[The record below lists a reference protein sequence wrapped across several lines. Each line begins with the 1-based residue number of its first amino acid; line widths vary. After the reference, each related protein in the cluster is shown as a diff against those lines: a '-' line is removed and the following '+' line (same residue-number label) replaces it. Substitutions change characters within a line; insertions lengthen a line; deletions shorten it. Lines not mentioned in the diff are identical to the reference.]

1 MQWADIDARH
11 DPDPVRHCAAVAAAG
26 VDIPLDVFEQLFHEP
41 DSDRRLGY
49 LLREIDWSDVVW
61 RESQLSGAAL
71 VEVLIPREY
80 EHAVAEARETVLVDG
95 LQDDRPEVVLH
106 WRDHGSWF
114 RSPVL
119 VTGDVIGPAVAY
131 GAPGRVH
138 PSRKPARA
146 HGSGRGS
153 CGQTAPR
160 LDRTQSDRVTEREL
174 MQELRLLATTMDV
187 RMRQL
192 ETG

>member
-11 DPDPVRHCAAVAAAG
+11 DPDPARHCAAVAAAG

-49 LLREIDWSDVVW
+49 LLREIDWSDIVW
-61 RESQLSGAAL
+61 RESHLSGAAL
-71 VEVLIPREY
+71 VEVQIPREY
-80 EHAVAEARETVLVDG
+80 EHAVEEARANVLVEG
-95 LQDDRPEVVLH
+95 LQDDRPDVVQH

-131 GAPGRVH
+131 ELLVGFTRLGNLLGLMDRDEVPVGKLHRVWIGH
-138 PSRKPARA
+138 
-146 HGSGRGS
+146 
-153 CGQTAPR
+153 
-160 LDRTQSDRVTEREL
+160 RVT
-174 MQELRLLATTMDV
+174 
-187 RMRQL
+187 
-192 ETG
+192 G

>member
-80 EHAVAEARETVLVDG
+80 EHAVAEARATVLVDG
-95 LQDDRPEVVLH
+95 LQDDRPEVVQH

-114 RSPVL
+114 RLPVL
-119 VTGDVIGPAVAY
+119 VTGDVIGL
-131 GAPGRVH
+131 
-138 PSRKPARA
+138 PSPTSSWS
-146 HGSGRGS
+146 GSPVSETCSGS
-153 CGQTAPR
+153 WIGTRFLWANCTASG
-160 LDRTQSDRVTEREL
+160 SDTE
-174 MQELRLLATTMDV
+174 
-187 RMRQL
+187 
-192 ETG
+192 